1 MGFIGMVVVCVM
13 VFGGYVAAGGKLMAV
28 FQPLILEVVIIGG
41 AALGAFIIANTV
53 ATMKAAVSHSIK
65 SLTSSPPSKSDY
77 LELLQM
83 LFQLFQIFRKDGP
96 QAVEKHIEEP
106 NSSEI
111 FKVYPKFL
119 KNHHAV
125 DFLCDTMKIT
135 LSADLSQYDVDDL
148 LDQDIKVTHA
158 EEHQAQHAIQQVA
171 DGLPGLG
178 IVAAVLGIV
187 KTMGYLNAGTDKIG
201 SLVGAA
207 LVGTFFGVFAC
218 YGFVAPIATKMGADI
233 EGQGR
238 YISVIKAALVA
249 LQRGAPPLVCVEFAR
264 RSIFPGDR
272 PTFEEMDQASKEGKK
287 AA

>member
-1 MGFIGMVVVCVM
+1 MGFVGILVVFVT
-13 VFGGYVAAGGKLMAV
+13 VFGGYVAAGGKMMAV
-28 FQPLILEVVIIGG
+28 LQPLLLEMVIIGG
-41 AALGAFIIANTV
+41 AALGGFIIANPMSTLK
-53 ATMKAAVSHSIK
+53 MSISLALK
-65 SLTSSPPSKSDY
+65 SLTAKPPTKADY
-77 LELLQM
+77 LDLLQM

-111 FKVYPKFL
+111 FKAYPKFL
-119 KNHHAV
+119 NNHHAV

-148 LDQDIKVTHA
+148 LDQDLKVMHI
-158 EEHQAQHAIQQVA
+158 EEHAAQHAIQQIA

-187 KTMGYLNAGTDKIG
+187 KTMGYLTAGVEKIG
-201 SLVGAA
+201 SLVAAA

-218 YGFVAPIATKMGADI
+218 YGFVAPIVTKIANDI
-233 EGQGR
+233 EGEGR
-238 YISVIKAALVA
+238 YLAVIKAALVA
-249 LQRGAPPLVCVEFAR
+249 LQRGAPPLVCVEFGR
-264 RSIFPGDR
+264 RSIFPAER
-272 PTFEEMDQASKEGKK
+272 PNFEEMDTATKEGKK